1 MKQEKISITL
11 KEKVSFGA
19 GDFAINGMFTF
30 ISSYL
35 LYFYTDSAR
44 ISLEDAGIILLVGRI
59 ADALASLLT
68 GGIMDRAP
76 IGRGRDRC
84 KPYIRLFGTPAVV
97 FMCLLFFVPDFGG
110 EAKLLCGCVAYALF
124 SICHSV
130 TNVPY
135 TTMIAVISDR
145 ESDRMELNV
154 FKNVGA
160 NIGAFFVTLSAAA
173 LIRHFDAV
181 PGGGYLGAAVFYAVF
196 FLAAILACVSNTQE
210 RIRGEGSEKI
220 SLRKS
225 AAAAFSNKNW
235 IIFIVI
241 QCAGMLYMIIHNQ
254 SIVYFANYYLGN
266 ERLSTIFLSL
276 TPIMCVLVAPCMP
289 MLVRKMGMK
298 RIMLSGHAMVA
309 FSLIA
314 TWMAGKNI
322 PLVILCAV
330 LTSLG
335 WSIATGI
342 IFVINSQFID
352 DAERKA
358 GLRPQGFMTSIMT
371 FFMKMGIAAA
381 GCIGPWILSLGGYEA
396 GSVLNDRAL
405 AAVSTNFIFMPAVA
419 ASVLTGICAIC
430 EMPSTGGDAPTV

>member
-1 MKQEKISITL
+1 MKQEKIPITL

-44 ISLEDAGIILLVGRI
+44 ISLENAGIILLVGRI
-59 ADALASLLT
+59 ADAIASLLT
-68 GGIMDRAP
+68 GGIVDRTH
-76 IGRGRDRC
+76 IGRDRC
-84 KPYIRLFGTPAVV
+84 KPYIRVFGPPAAA
-97 FMCLLFFVPDFGG
+97 FMCLLFCVPDFKDNT
-110 EAKLLCGCVAYALF
+110 KLLYGCVVYALF

-135 TTMIAVISDR
+135 TTMIAVISDN
-145 ESDRMELNV
+145 ESNRMELNV

-160 NIGAFFVTLSAAA
+160 NIGAFFVTLFAAA
-173 LIRHFDAV
+173 LITRFDV
-181 PGGGYLGAAVFYAVF
+181 MPGGGYLGAAVFYAVF

-210 RIRGEGSEKI
+210 RVKGESGEKI
-220 SLRKS
+220 SLRQS

-235 IIFIVI
+235 IVFIVI
-241 QCAGMLYMIIHNQ
+241 QCVGMLYMIIHNQ
-254 SIVYFANYYLGN
+254 SIVYFANYYLGD
-266 ERLSTIFLSL
+266 ESLSTIFLSL

-289 MLVRKMGMK
+289 ILVRKMGMK
-298 RIMLSGHAMVA
+298 KIMLLGHAMVA

-352 DAERKA
+352 NAERKT

-371 FFMKMGIAAA
+371 FFMKMGIAVA
-381 GCIGPWILSLGGYEA
+381 GCIGPWILGLGGYEA
-396 GSVLNDRAL
+396 GSVLGDRAL

-419 ASVLTGICAIC
+419 ALVLTGVCAIC
-430 EMPSTGGDAPTV
+430 EMPSSERNATTV